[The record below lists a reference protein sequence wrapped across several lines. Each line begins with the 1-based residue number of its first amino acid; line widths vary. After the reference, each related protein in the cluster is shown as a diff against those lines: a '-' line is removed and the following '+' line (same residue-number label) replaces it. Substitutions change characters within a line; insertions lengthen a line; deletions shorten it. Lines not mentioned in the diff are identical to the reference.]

1 MFTSRSVAIL
11 TVVTAGVS
19 LAGCG
24 DSARAPSP
32 ADGSP
37 AVTAAGAATRDRN
50 IVRKKVPRDF
60 KSIALEYTVLLVDA
74 SGSERAVDPAAHTF
88 AVGDSFVVRIRP
100 QDDLY
105 VYVFNEGPGGER
117 TCLLPAADER
127 PHLVKA
133 GKDIVLPDDGGQFT
147 FEPPAGDEKL
157 VVVALPEP
165 TDDVRAL
172 ADAVFKSQADGL
184 KSEEHAAARKQAG
197 EKLDA
202 LREKSGAAVRTRG
215 PVRKVVERLDAGIDA
230 GKTVCHVE
238 PPHDGETST
247 YGIAI
252 VSVAGSGPE
261 LVLDIPLRSRGAAA
275 AGGR

>member
-1 MFTSRSVAIL
+1 MFSSRRVVMLGVA
-11 TVVTAGVS
+11 TAGFG

-24 DSARAPSP
+24 ESARPPTRAK
-32 ADGSP
+32 GGP
-37 AVTAAGAATRDRN
+37 AVTTPDAATRDRN

-60 KSIALEYTVLLVDA
+60 KSIALEYTVLLVDP

-127 PHLVKA
+127 PHRVQA
-133 GKDIVLPDDGGQFT
+133 GKDIVLPDDGGHFT

-165 TDDVRAL
+165 TDDVRVL
-172 ADAVFKSQADGL
+172 ANAVFKGQSEGL
-184 KSEEHAAARKQAG
+184 KTAEQAAARKQAG

-215 PVRKVVERLDAGIDA
+215 PIRKVVERLDAGIAA
-230 GKTVCHVE
+230 GKTVSHVE

-252 VSVAGSGPE
+252 VSADGSGPE

-275 AGGR
+275 TDGR